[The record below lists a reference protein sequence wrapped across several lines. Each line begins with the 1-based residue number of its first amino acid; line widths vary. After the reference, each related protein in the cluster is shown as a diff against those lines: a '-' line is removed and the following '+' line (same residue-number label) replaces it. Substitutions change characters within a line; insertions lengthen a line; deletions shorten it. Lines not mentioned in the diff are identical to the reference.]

1 LFEQRLYLQSATHT
15 QLTVI
20 LLLQSLYPYF
30 VRYRWTLFQGF
41 VCLLITNLFAIY
53 PAQVVRQAFDTVKVL
68 IEQFSAAGSEQVR
81 VSVGNE
87 IAWQLAQFGLL
98 VVGASILRGL
108 FLFWVRQTIIV
119 LSRKIEY
126 DQKNQLFD
134 VFQTYTQT
142 TRRNLQTGDLMAR
155 IGEDVANVRMF
166 TGPGI
171 MYSINTITLSV
182 MVLITMLAVNPE
194 LSLYVLAPLPVLALS
209 IYVVH
214 QQIIKRSEEAQAQL
228 SKLSSLVQESFSGI
242 RLVKSFSRED
252 VFNRRF
258 EAESD
263 EYSRRA
269 MRQVQVDALFWP
281 LIMVLIGLSTLF
293 TVWIG
298 GLKVMAGE
306 ITIGNIAEFMLY
318 VNMMIWPVT
327 AMGWVTSLMQK
338 AAASQKRINAML
350 ALKPELQ
357 FPAEDLS
364 PEPETPG
371 TPLVRFD
378 HVSYTYP
385 DTGITA
391 VRDLSF
397 RLEPGQVLGIVGTT
411 GSGKTTVAQLMQR
424 LMEASDGQIE
434 LRGKPIQAYP
444 EKQLRQ
450 LFGYVPQDSFLF
462 SDTLSANIGFGKTDA
477 TPDEI
482 EAAARFAG
490 VYDDILGF
498 PDGFATVVGERGVT
512 LSGGQKQRIAIA
524 RAYLTRAPILIL
536 DDSLSA
542 VDTRTEETI
551 LHNLRTPTAD
561 YRPTLVLITHRL
573 SVVQNADQILVLENG
588 VAVQHGTYAELL
600 AQPGLFVGLH
610 RRQQLEAEV
619 LA

>member
-1 LFEQRLYLQSATHT
+1 MFEQRLYLQSATHT

>member
-1 LFEQRLYLQSATHT
+1 
-15 QLTVI
+15 VI

-30 VRYRWTLFQGF
+30 VRYKWTLLQGF
-41 VCLLITNLFAIY
+41 ICLLITNLFAIY
-53 PAQVVRQAFDTVKVL
+53 PAQVVRQAFDTVKLL
-68 IEQFSAAGSEQVR
+68 IEQFSAAQSEQIR
-81 VSVGNE
+81 TTVGSE

-98 VVGASILRGL
+98 VVGASVLRGV

-134 VFQTYTQT
+134 AFQTYTQT

-182 MVLITMLAVNPE
+182 MVLVTMLAVNPE

-228 SKLSSLVQESFSGI
+228 SRLSSLVQESFSGI
-242 RLVKSFSRED
+242 RLVKSFSREA
-252 VFNRRF
+252 VFNSRF
-258 EAESD
+258 EEASD

-350 ALKPELQ
+350 ALKPELI
-357 FPAEDLS
+357 FPT
-364 PEPETPG
+364 EPITIENGTPG
-371 TPLVRFD
+371 SPLVRFD
-378 HVSYTYP
+378 RVSYTYP

-397 RLEPGQVLGIVGTT
+397 LLEPGQVLGIVGTT
-411 GSGKTTVAQLMQR
+411 GAGKTTLVQLMQR
-424 LMEASDGQIE
+424 LIDPTDGQIE
-434 LRGKPIQAYP
+434 ILGRPLQAYP
-444 EKQLRQ
+444 EKQLRE

-462 SDTLSANIGFGKTDA
+462 SDTLSANIGFGKTNA
-477 TPDEI
+477 TIAEI

-490 VYDDILGF
+490 VYDDIIGF

-524 RAYLTRAPILIL
+524 RAYLTQAPILVL

-551 LHNLRTPTAD
+551 LNNLRTPNAE

-573 SVVQNADQILVLENG
+573 SVVQSADHILVLENG
-588 VAVQHGTYAELL
+588 TVVQQGTYADLL
-600 AQPGLFVGLH
+600 EQPGLFANLH